1 MAPSHKRKRTGNAR
15 SPYQN
20 AQAQHQQQQQQQK
33 NAGQPQFQTYYENHQ
48 KSSKPFSHP
57 LFNLPIPNPT
67 PQEAQ
72 FLNDEVDLYLV
83 RANILRKFELGVELL
98 DNVVLKNVSI
108 NEILSPLSFP
118 NCVIDGALFNYD
130 KFVEACVAKAKI
142 TGTGNE
148 NANSANGND
157 DAVDGERFLLDKVR
171 LNGVDDYFFGNL
183 KVMRSM
189 EKVISEKLAS
199 IESEKPVKDYE
210 VNEVVNDQFKYQND
224 KMKELYRSLG
234 TYNVSKKDEYEK
246 LLEGIQSE
254 YKEKFKKNITNH

>member
-1 MAPSHKRKRTGNAR
+1 MAPSHKRKRTSNAR

-20 AQAQHQQQQQQQK
+20 AQAQHQQQQQK
-33 NAGQPQFQTYYENHQ
+33 NAGQPQFQSYYVNHQ

-98 DNVVLKNVSI
+98 DNVVLKNASI

-118 NCVIDGALFNYD
+118 NCVIDGALFNYE

-142 TGTGNE
+142 TGGGSASAKTGDGKND
-148 NANSANGND
+148 GD
-157 DAVDGERFLLDKVR
+157 DAVDGDKFLLDKVR

-183 KVMRSM
+183 KVMRTM
-189 EKVISEKLAS
+189 EKVLSEKLSA

-210 VNEVVNDQFKYQND
+210 VNEVVNDQFK
-224 KMKELYRSLG
+224 
-234 TYNVSKKDEYEK
+234 
-246 LLEGIQSE
+246 
-254 YKEKFKKNITNH
+254 